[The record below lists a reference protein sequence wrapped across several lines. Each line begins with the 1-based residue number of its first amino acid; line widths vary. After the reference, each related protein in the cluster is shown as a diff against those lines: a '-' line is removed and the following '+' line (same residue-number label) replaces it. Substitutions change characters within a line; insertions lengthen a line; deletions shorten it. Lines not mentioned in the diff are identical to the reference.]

1 MGQLT
6 LHPFDPSVLF
16 LLSGPREIGKTTF
29 LKFMLEQTEGQRITR
44 AGVISPAVF
53 ANGQKIGIDLTE
65 VKTGITK
72 RLANRREA
80 RIEGILTGRWTF
92 IPEVMEWGNQIL
104 ATSTPCD
111 LLFVDELGPIE
122 LERGEGWQNGVHAL
136 SSNMYQ
142 IAIAV
147 IRPELIEKA
156 TSLWPSARQVA
167 ITQKNGTEYSKLSC
181 EILSNLK

>member
-16 LLSGPREIGKTTF
+16 LLSGAREIGKTTF
-29 LKFMLEQTEGQRITR
+29 LKFILEQTEEKNITR

-53 ANGQKIGIDLTE
+53 ANGQKIGIDLTD
-65 VKTGITK
+65 VKTGITR
-72 RLANRREA
+72 RLANRRGAEV
-80 RIEGILTGRWTF
+80 EGILTGRWIF
-92 IPEVMEWGNQIL
+92 IPEIMEWGDQIL
-104 ATSTPCD
+104 AASTPCD

-122 LERGEGWQNGVHAL
+122 LERGEGWQNGIRAL

-147 IRPELIEKA
+147 IRPELIDKA
-156 TSLWPSARQVA
+156 NSLWPNARQIA
-167 ITQKNGTEYSKLSC
+167 ITQKNGTEYSKLSR